1 MNGAPAL
8 ETGSA
13 VAPKSHPAV
22 SVLVVNYHAYD
33 ELDACLESLGRQRL
47 PVEVIV
53 VDQNTRDNERHVL
66 ERKHCDVRWV
76 AQSTNSGFAAG
87 VNLAARHAAGGYLYL
102 VNPDAIVAADTAL
115 TLAAWL
121 DEHPGVAVVGSL
133 VLDPDGAIQG
143 SARRFPG
150 VSTFFG
156 GRTAWMTRQF
166 PRNGL
171 TRRNI
176 LTGPHVREPLEVDWV
191 SGASMMIRR
200 AAFDAVGGMDERFF
214 LYWEDADLCKRLR
227 HAGLATVYHPG
238 SSVTHRCGGSG
249 GGSPRSMVA
258 FHRSAYRYFRKHTG
272 AVGWLASPVVGVALA
287 LRLGVKLLAV
297 GNGHAQVPK

>member
-8 ETGSA
+8 ETGSV

-22 SVLVVNYHAYD
+22 SALVVNYHAYD
-33 ELDACLESLGRQRL
+33 ELDVCLQSLGCQRL

-53 VDQNTRDNERHVL
+53 VDQDTRDNERHVL
-66 ERKHCDVRWV
+66 ERKHRDVRWV
-76 AQSTNSGFAAG
+76 AQTTNSGFAAG
-87 VNLAARHAAGGYLYL
+87 VNLAARHASGGYLYL
-102 VNPDAIVAADTAL
+102 VNPDAVVAPDAAL

-121 DEHPGVAVVGSL
+121 DQHPGVAVVGSL

-156 GRTAWMTRQF
+156 GRTAWLTRQF

-176 LTGPHVREPLEVDWV
+176 LSGPHVREPLEVDWV

-200 AAFDAVGGMDERFF
+200 AAFDSVGGMDERFF
-214 LYWEDADLCKRLR
+214 LYWEDADLCKRLSD
-227 HAGLATVYHPG
+227 AGMPTVYHPG
-238 SSVTHRCGGSG
+238 PSVIHKGGRSG
-249 GGSPRSMVA
+249 GTTARSLVA
-258 FHRSAYRYFRKHTG
+258 FHRSAYRYFLKHTG

>member
-1 MNGAPAL
+1 MRPASIWRRGTPSGA
-8 ETGSA
+8 
-13 VAPKSHPAV
+13 
-22 SVLVVNYHAYD
+22 
-33 ELDACLESLGRQRL
+33 
-47 PVEVIV
+47 
-53 VDQNTRDNERHVL
+53 
-66 ERKHCDVRWV
+66 
-76 AQSTNSGFAAG
+76 
-87 VNLAARHAAGGYLYL
+87 YLYL
-102 VNPDAIVAADTAL
+102 VNPDAVVAPDAAL

-166 PRNGL
+166 PRNAL

-227 HAGLATVYHPG
+227 DAGLATVYHPG
-238 SSVTHRCGGSG
+238 RPSPTLRTERRRQPAVHRRV
-249 GGSPRSMVA
+249 SPQRLPLLPQA
-258 FHRSAYRYFRKHTG
+258 HR
-272 AVGWLASPVVGVALA
+272 AVGWLASPGVGVALA